1 MEYTYKWF
9 EKYEKVHNL
18 TKESLKQGLKFF
30 NKYNNVDY
38 YIFVR
43 GNELFYYDTTL
54 LKFKTENPDLYK
66 DAHEYAGVKTEY
78 VDNKSVLSNIYP
90 LLNKYHGTYGRSET
104 NLLKKFLKYDITRG
118 ITPDDN
124 GLYVTYRHIDV

>member
-18 TKESLKQGLKFF
+18 TKESLKEGLKFF

-78 VDNKSVLSNIYP
+78 VDNKSVLSNIYL

-104 NLLKKFLKYDITRG
+104 NLLKKFLEYDITRG

>member
-18 TKESLKQGLKFF
+18 TKESLKEGLKFF

-90 LLNKYHGTYGRSET
+90 LLNKYHGTYGRAET
-104 NLLKKFLKYDITRG
+104 NLLKKFLEYDITRG
-118 ITPDDN
+118 ITPDDD

>member
-9 EKYEKVHNL
+9 EKYEKDHNI
-18 TKESLKQGLKFF
+18 TKEALEKGFKFF
-30 NKYNNVDY
+30 DKYNNVNH

-43 GNELFYYDTTL
+43 GNELFYYNTEL

-78 VDNKSVLSNIYP
+78 VDNKSVLSNVYP
-90 LLNKYHGTYGRSET
+90 MLNKYHGRYGWAET
-104 NLLKKFLKYDITRG
+104 SLLKRFLGYDITRNTTPEDDG
-118 ITPDDN
+118 I
-124 GLYVTYRHIDV
+124 YVTYRYIDV